1 MAETRE
7 LLIGPRELE
16 FVVHVLTFP
25 FGVPRHAR
33 CRLVTEG
40 CH

>member
-16 FVVHVLTFP
+16 FVVHVLTS
-25 FGVPRHAR
+25 
-33 CRLVTEG
+33 LSE
-40 CH
+40 CHGMLDVGS